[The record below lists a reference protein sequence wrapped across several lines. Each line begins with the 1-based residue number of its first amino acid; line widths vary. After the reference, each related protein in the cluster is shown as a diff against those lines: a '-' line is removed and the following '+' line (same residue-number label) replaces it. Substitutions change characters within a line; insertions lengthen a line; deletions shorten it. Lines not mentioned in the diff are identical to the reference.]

1 MPDSSSNI
9 GKLYELLRT
18 LAVPEE
24 RPRVWPTLLRRRR
37 PLPRPMICLV
47 TNDFEGG
54 SPLPAIEAWLAGGH
68 GRTVPRARVDVKQ
81 MRPDSVAIVE
91 GEVREYELDGEQAKY
106 PCLPILDKLAN
117 DISFCGSGMGP
128 IRFPRYSTANWIT
141 RQRLRDAQ
149 ADIAADE
156 LRSRLPR
163 LLRSGSLTQPVQTLS
178 GLVGGMVDKFIGALL
193 SLWPVLRLW
202 LFVSGVVP
210 GLSRESRWFM
220 NQRYLAPELSDDFL
234 AFATRLTDPHR
245 IRENSE
251 QVSKLL
257 VHAFLSDLR
266 AAYTRRI
273 WRPSSW
279 RRTAYPV
286 VLLDNVEEGL
296 PDEGSPGANLLKW
309 ITEIRNETGLFD
321 PLVVVARL
329 NYAPYR
335 EELNELNAL
344 ASHNDRPPLDEPRDG
359 DERSDSEDALQRWQ
373 FEIADMRRNRFS
385 YAWQLLFRWDAEAS
399 GPPPRINPGLARPPA
414 PPMAA
419 RKWFVS
425 LAVVVPLA
433 LSAVTAWA
441 TIPALRHPSCAQWP
455 WTTGIAVEEHKNE
468 CIGYSADARRVFT
481 SDDALITMQRE
492 VFAQNVIAEDRHQKD
507 HRRRLISLIYFAG
520 LTYSDDTKYSRG
532 IVEELAGL
540 AIQQRRF
547 NDKQAPTDPLVRIII
562 ANGGDGMGQA
572 TYVVQH
578 MLKRLLHDDHGV
590 FGVIGL
596 DRSTVETQRAIT
608 ELGDL
613 GVPVVGTTLSA
624 DSLAKASN
632 LYLQAVPS
640 TATQAQL
647 IADYVAGAR
656 IPDFGSEPGHRLFD
670 RVLIYRPDS
679 TGDIYVNGLVE
690 DLGRELAKNRV
701 DASVLSLADANT
713 TADLSAHCKTNDVNR
728 RTLLFFAGR
737 NDDFATFTQNVAQQC
752 TTETRPDVLAA
763 DTVTRLVADPDTMR
777 NVPQGM
783 TVRYVAK
790 GAQAILGGK
799 DCVQNQLDGTGRSGD
814 FMDFCRGIK
823 ELAEKLNLP
832 GAKPIY
838 DPAWPGDRTA
848 IAFDV
853 VGLFASALGG
863 SNKSLPSGDV
873 PLDRRAAFLALRKD
887 YSGITGH
894 LNFAPDSQVA
904 SDAAIAILVSTGHDV
919 PDRKLSCL
927 LMHPR
932 DLGNGCP
939 DNTHDE
945 SEAWFVD
952 H

>member
-1 MPDSSSNI
+1 M

-24 RPRVWPTLLRRRR
+24 RPRVWPIMLRRRR
-37 PLPRPMICLV
+37 PLPRPIICLV
-47 TNDFEGG
+47 TTNFEGG
-54 SPLPAIEAWLAGGH
+54 SPLPAVESWLAGGH
-68 GRTVPRARVDVKQ
+68 GRTVPRVRVDVKQ
-81 MRPDSVAIVE
+81 MRPDSVAIEE
-91 GEVREYELDGEQAKY
+91 GQVREYELDGDQAKY

-117 DISFCGSGMGP
+117 DISFCNTGMGP
-128 IRFPRYSTANWIT
+128 IRFPRYSAANWIT

-156 LRSRLPR
+156 LRGRFPR
-163 LLRSGSLTQPVQTLS
+163 LLRSGSLTQPVGTLS
-178 GLVGGMVDKFIGALL
+178 GLVGGIVDKVVGVVL

-220 NQRYLAPELSDDFL
+220 NQRYLAPELSDNFL
-234 AFATRLTDPHR
+234 AFATRMTDPHR

-286 VLLDNVEEGL
+286 VLLDNVEETL
-296 PDEGSPGANLLKW
+296 PAVVGSRRGEATPAANLLKW

-321 PLVVVARL
+321 PLVVVAHV
-329 NYAPYR
+329 NYAPYG
-335 EELNELNAL
+335 EEPNELTTL
-344 ASHNDRPPLDEPRDG
+344 VPLIDRPPLDEPRG
-359 DERSDSEDALQRWQ
+359 TAEPAEPEDALQRWQ
-373 FEIADMRRNRFS
+373 FEIADMRRNRFA
-385 YAWQLLFRWDAEAS
+385 YAWQLLFRWDSALS
-399 GPPPRINPGLARPPA
+399 SSTRINPGLARPPA

-419 RKWFVS
+419 RRWFVS
-425 LAVVVPLA
+425 LAVVVPLV
-433 LSAVTAWA
+433 LSAVSAWA
-441 TIPALRHPSCAQWP
+441 MVPALRHPSCAQWP
-455 WTTGIAVEEHKNE
+455 WTTGIAVEEHDNE
-468 CIGYSADARRVFT
+468 CIGYSADTRRVFT
-481 SDDALITMQRE
+481 SDESLNAMQRE
-492 VFAQNVIAEDRHQKD
+492 VFRQNATAEDRHQRD
-507 HRRRLISLIYFAG
+507 HSRRLISLVYFAG
-520 LTYSDDTKYSRG
+520 LTYSAKSRYSHG

-562 ANGGDGMGQA
+562 ANGGEGMGQA
-572 TYVVQH
+572 TYVVEH
-578 MLKRLLHDDHGV
+578 MLKRLLRDDPTV

-596 DRSTVETQRAIT
+596 DRSTAETQRAIT

-624 DSLAKASN
+624 DALSKASP

-640 TATQAQL
+640 NTTHAQL

-656 IPDFGSEPGHRLFD
+656 APESGPDAGRRLFE

-679 TGDIYVNGLVE
+679 VGDIFVNSLAD
-690 DLGRELAKNRV
+690 DLGREFAKRQI
-701 DASVLSLADANT
+701 DAPVLSLADANT
-713 TADLSAHCKTNDVNR
+713 TADLAAHCKTNETNR
-728 RTLLFFAGR
+728 RTLLLFAGR
-737 NDDFATFTQNVAQQC
+737 NEDFATFTQNVAQQC
-752 TTETRPDVLAA
+752 KTETRPDLLGA
-763 DTVTRLVADPDTMR
+763 DTVTRLVTDPATMQ

-783 TVRYVAK
+783 NIRYVAK
-790 GAQAILGGK
+790 GAEAILGGRE
-799 DCVQNQLDGTGRSGD
+799 CVQNQLDGTGRSGD
-814 FMDFCRGIK
+814 FLDFCRGIK
-823 ELAEKLNLP
+823 TLATTLNTP
-832 GAKPIY
+832 GAKPVY
-838 DPAWPGDRTA
+838 DPTWPGDRTA

-853 VGLFASALGG
+853 VGLFANALGG
-863 SNKSLPSGDV
+863 SNKSLPSGET

-887 YSGITGH
+887 YPGITGH
-894 LNFAPDSQVA
+894 LNFTPDAQVA
-904 SDAAIAILVSTGHDV
+904 TDATIAILVSTGRDV
-919 PDRKLSCL
+919 SDRRLSCVL
-927 LMHPR
+927 THPR
-932 DLGNGCP
+932 GAGTGCP
-939 DNTHDE
+939 DGTHDD
-945 SEAWFVD
+945 SEAWFID